1 MFASFVPEIMDIVG
15 RRERYGGTY
24 DKPVGVRY
32 VLQKMLMIIVSASN
46 SAFSRSRSAIS
57 VILTRD
63 LFIYIKGKN
72 TRYML
77 IQFPTVVAWEK
88 YHWEKKWSQNGT
100 TLEPGWSRFGKRYHF
115 ENGDVFSLIIT
126 FNSSTFEGGTKI
138 VPGVELSYIPWNGF
152 RGGAVLDQLF
162 MSVIYIFSY
171 GSSLRYWSIKATMLG
186 CWITV
191 NWWRG
196 GLKVHGMT
204 LVAKAG
210 KCIQ

>member
-32 VLQKMLMIIVSASN
+32 VLQKMLMIIVSVRN
-46 SAFSRSRSAIS
+46 SAFSRSAIS

-88 YHWEKKWSQNGT
+88 YH
-100 TLEPGWSRFGKRYHF
+100 
-115 ENGDVFSLIIT
+115 
-126 FNSSTFEGGTKI
+126 
-138 VPGVELSYIPWNGF
+138 
-152 RGGAVLDQLF
+152 
-162 MSVIYIFSY
+162 
-171 GSSLRYWSIKATMLG
+171 
-186 CWITV
+186 
-191 NWWRG
+191 
-196 GLKVHGMT
+196 
-204 LVAKAG
+204 
-210 KCIQ
+210 

>member
-77 IQFPTVVAWEK
+77 IQLSTVVAWEK
-88 YHWEKKWSQNGT
+88 CHCEKSGAKMAPPS
-100 TLEPGWSRFGKRYHF
+100 EPFWK
-115 ENGDVFSLIIT
+115 
-126 FNSSTFEGGTKI
+126 
-138 VPGVELSYIPWNGF
+138 
-152 RGGAVLDQLF
+152 
-162 MSVIYIFSY
+162 
-171 GSSLRYWSIKATMLG
+171 TMPL
-186 CWITV
+186 
-191 NWWRG
+191 
-196 GLKVHGMT
+196 
-204 LVAKAG
+204 
-210 KCIQ
+210 